1 MLFNFLAFITWFAIF
16 SVFLLSFLF
25 YKNRSEWRSAGILEG
40 FLIALFLEMF
50 GIPLSIYLLSG
61 LLGVSDISGLNNLR
75 VDLLGREPIQ
85 LIFIVPII
93 LLEIAGFVLIYL
105 GWHRIYKSQ
114 NSLITDGIYNYLRH
128 PQYLGLILITLGL
141 LIWWPTVVTLI
152 MWPVLCLMYFMLA
165 KREEKHMLAV
175 FGEEYSTYM
184 KRVNMFIPLIR
195 KRN

>member
-128 PQYLGLILITLGL
+128 PQYLGLIMITLGL
-141 LIWWPTVVTLI
+141 LIWWPTVVTLV
-152 MWPVLCLMYFMLA
+152 MWPILCLMYIILA
-165 KREEKHMLAV
+165 RREEKHMLTQ
-175 FGEEYSTYM
+175 FGREYSIYM
-184 KRVNMFIPLIR
+184 GRVNMFIPLIR